1 MFGELYQTKKCSS
14 AHCVER
20 ASTAIVNLKHTST
33 LMLESSHTDVLSVG
47 KVLLRNKDLSHIKVF
62 TRVRDL
68 SVADSVARCLQGRTT
83 AKDMSDFTVDKSHLI
98 VFSVV
103 KVSRFSVTSKY
114 IKNINVSLPMSECK
128 IACCKVYFS
137 ALYT

>member
-47 KVLLRNKDLSHIKVF
+47 KVLLKKKDLSHIRVF

-68 SVADSVARCLQGRTT
+68 SVADSVARGLQGRTT
-83 AKDMSDFTVDKSHLI
+83 AKHMSDFTVDKSHL
-98 VFSVV
+98 VVCCVV
-103 KVSRFSVTSKY
+103 KVSQFSVTSNY
-114 IKNINVSLPMSECK
+114 IKNINVSK
-128 IACCKVYFS
+128 FANV
-137 ALYT
+137 